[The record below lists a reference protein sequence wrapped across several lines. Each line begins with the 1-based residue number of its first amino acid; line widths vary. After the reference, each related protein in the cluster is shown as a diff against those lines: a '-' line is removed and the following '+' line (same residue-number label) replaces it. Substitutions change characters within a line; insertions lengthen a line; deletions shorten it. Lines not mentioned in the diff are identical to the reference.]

1 MSRSTYTYTPDAYNA
16 CISALVD
23 HVTPSN
29 NVRVAAACHVVAF
42 HKHVVRTVELKASV
56 RPRIDRIILVSLN
69 EIRVKGPGNMMH
81 IDISIIFFLKKYIYV
96 MVSWERHDLRTIN
109 LGATVT
115 RQLVQVAFVAAG
127 GRR

>member
-81 IDISIIFFLKKYIYV
+81 IDISIKKIFKIYIYV
-96 MVSWERHDLRTIN
+96 MVSRERHDLRTIN